1 MVGELRDEIAGL
13 VRRDEHVEAI
23 EAESSR
29 ASMIDAHA
37 LDDRTSVIT
46 LHGRANLA
54 LSRDL
59 QLAVLEGA
67 HSGRTRI
74 VIDMSDV
81 ARVDPGVL
89 GALLR
94 LRRLLLA
101 MGGGLALV
109 SLRPAAELFGVAVS
123 DQLLGRAASVEQAV
137 GLIH

>member
-1 MVGELRDEIAGL
+1 
-13 VRRDEHVEAI
+13 
-23 EAESSR
+23 
-29 ASMIDAHA
+29 MIDAHA

-46 LHGRANLA
+46 LHG
-54 LSRDL
+54 L

-123 DQLLGRAASVEQAV
+123 DQLLGRVVSVEQAV

>member
-1 MVGELRDEIAGL
+1 
-13 VRRDEHVEAI
+13 
-23 EAESSR
+23 
-29 ASMIDAHA
+29 MIDAHA

-59 QLAVLEGA
+59 QLAVLDRVG
-67 HSGRTRI
+67 SGRTRI
-74 VIDMSDV
+74 VLDLSDV

-101 MGGGLALV
+101 MGGGLAVV
-109 SLRPAAELFGVAVS
+109 SLRPAAELFEVAVS
-123 DQLLGRAASVEQAV
+123 DRVLGRVVSVEQAV
-137 GLIH
+137 GLLH

>member
-1 MVGELRDEIAGL
+1 
-13 VRRDEHVEAI
+13 
-23 EAESSR
+23 
-29 ASMIDAHA
+29 MIDAHA

-109 SLRPAAELFGVAVS
+109 SLRPAAELFGVAVG
-123 DQLLGRAASVEQAV
+123 DQLLGRVVSVEQAV